1 MKVVLDTN
9 VIISAIVF
17 GGKPRTIL
25 ELIITEKKLTGI
37 ISKSAS
43 DELLGVLKVK
53 FKYSYN
59 QLIKIEKLIE
69 ENFVITHP
77 QNIPK
82 IIKEDSFDNQ
92 ILAIIDETPVDY
104 IISGDKHLLKVKT
117 FKNVLIIT
125 PHYFVDK
132 ILNEKK

>member
-9 VIISAIVF
+9 VLISALVF

-25 ELIITEKKLTGI
+25 ELIVVEKKIIGI
-37 ISKSAS
+37 ISKSAL

-53 FKYSYN
+53 FEYSQN

-69 ENFVITHP
+69 ENFIIISP

-82 IIKEDSFDNQ
+82 IIKEDYFDNQ
-92 ILAIIDETPVDY
+92 FLAIVDETTIDY
-104 IISGDKHLLKVKT
+104 LISGDNHLLKIKIYKSVP
-117 FKNVLIIT
+117 IIP
-125 PHYFVDK
+125 PHFFIDK
-132 ILNEKK
+132 IFPR